1 MFRLRRAAGAVSLKQ
16 VFLALRIGSL
26 LALGPIALTGSLWT
40 GFRGGLLFCPF
51 PLPFLACGF
60 CPIFCT
66 FGSIRTG
73 LFFGILGLSVL
84 SGRTFCG
91 LFCPGGAA
99 QDVLF
104 KLPVRKLALSPRVD
118 QWLRVL
124 KYLAALFVVLLILE
138 AAQVWPGIPLLGDG
152 WFWLLGHPS
161 LVSYVLI
168 ALFGGL
174 LLLSIFLSR
183 AWCRYLCPLG
193 AWLSPF
199 NHYSLIELTHDEERC
214 QECGR
219 CSKECSAGLRP
230 AQEGGRSAECLRC
243 LTCYAE
249 CDDRAFAFKVG
260 FEKFR
265 RMKLQH
271 LLGLV
276 ALASFV
282 LIGLLTVW
290 R

>member
-26 LALGPIALTGSLWT
+26 LILGPIALTGSLWV

-51 PLPFLACGF
+51 PLPFLACEF
-60 CPIFCT
+60 CPVFCT

-73 LFFGILGLSVL
+73 LFFGILGLGVL

-91 LFCPGGAA
+91 LFCPGGAV

-104 KLPVRKLALSPRVD
+104 ELPVRKLALSPRAD
-118 QWLRVL
+118 QWLRAL
-124 KYLAALFVVLLILE
+124 KYLATLFVVLLILE
-138 AAQVWPGIPLLGDG
+138 AARVWPGIPLVGEG
-152 WFWLLGHPS
+152 WFWLLGCPS

-174 LLLSIFLSR
+174 CLLSIFLSR

-199 NHYSLIELTHDEERC
+199 NHYSLIGLTYDEERC

-219 CSKECSAGLRP
+219 CSKECSAALRP
-230 AQEGGRSAECLRC
+230 APGGGRSAECLRC
-243 LTCYAE
+243 LTCYTE
-249 CDDRAFAFKVG
+249 CDGRAFAFKVE

-276 ALASFV
+276 TLTSFV
-282 LIGLLTVW
+282 LIGLLTV
-290 R
+290 